1 MRPTVSIIM
10 PTKGRPTYV
19 ERAVTSVL
27 EQSFPDF
34 ELLILDNSARPEKD
48 KIREVSSRDSRIVFV
63 ERGDTGITQARRMGA
78 VLSQGKLF
86 ALLDSDDYWDRDR
99 LRKHVEV
106 WAHNR
111 IGLSWDRWAEV
122 YERGSRVYPQPFSE
136 GLILPPKLAVRLY
149 NWNFIHASAG
159 IVSSKFARD
168 LGFPILD
175 IMSSDW
181 TLFMRAAECYPA
193 YFIGETLSFKETKS
207 PQRVSE
213 TETDESFRKEVAKVV
228 RWFLLDKPG
237 IYGIPYLK
245 RKLSRIRR
253 RIAGRPLT
261 IQERS
266 YGRANRQ

>member
-10 PTKGRPTYV
+10 PTRGRPTHV

-27 EQSFPDF
+27 IQSFPDF
-34 ELLILDNSARPEKD
+34 ELLILDNSAQSEKD
-48 KIREVSSRDSRIVFV
+48 KIREISSRDPRIIFV
-63 ERGDTGITQARRMGA
+63 ERGDIGITQARRLGA
-78 VLSQGKLF
+78 VLSRGKLF

-106 WAHNR
+106 WRHNR

-122 YERGSRVYPQPFSE
+122 NENGPKAYSQPFSE
-136 GLILPPKLAVRLY
+136 GLVLPPKLAVRLY

-159 IVSSKFARD
+159 IVSSNFARA

-181 TLFMRAAECYPA
+181 TLFMRAAEYYPA
-193 YFIGETLSFKETKS
+193 FFIGQTLSFKDTES
-207 PQRVSE
+207 PERVTNTESE
-213 TETDESFRKEVAKVV
+213 ELFRREVAKVT
-228 RWFLLDKPG
+228 RHYLMDKPG

-245 RKLSRIRR
+245 RKFSRIRR